1 MSPEELQIWQL
12 FQSGR
17 IGSAL
22 LIVASAIFIW
32 LGFRIASGT
41 RAPVSG
47 EAVTM
52 PAKIISS
59 IFCLGAV
66 LGSWTMWAEGYAG
79 YVIAAFSLDELQS
92 SGTELSQVGEG
103 FIDYVGTTSVTGTPD
118 PMGMIF
124 LIGIAIMYMAIIWV
138 PKKD

>member
-1 MSPEELQIWQL
+1 
-12 FQSGR
+12 
-17 IGSAL
+17 
-22 LIVASAIFIW
+22 
-32 LGFRIASGT
+32 
-41 RAPVSG
+41 
-47 EAVTM
+47 
-52 PAKIISS
+52 
-59 IFCLGAV
+59 
-66 LGSWTMWAEGYAG
+66 MWAEGYAG

-118 PMGMIF
+118 PMGMVF